1 MSKAGSIDIDY
12 VANLARIE
20 LSKEEKTRFS
30 RQLEAVLDYFETLE
44 RVDVTDVEPTAHAM
58 PVYNVW
64 GEDEPE
70 TGFTVEEALR
80 NAPLSRGGHFVVP
93 KVVDDS

>member
-1 MSKAGSIDIDY
+1 MSEEGGIDIDY
-12 VANLARIE
+12 LANLARIE
-20 LSKEEKTRFS
+20 LTAEEKDRFS
-30 RQLEAVLDYFETLE
+30 RQLEAVLKYFETLKGL
-44 RVDVTDVEPTAHAM
+44 DVTDVEPTAHAM
-58 PVYNVW
+58 PIYNVW

-80 NAPLSRGGHFVVP
+80 NAPLSREGQFVVP